1 MRSDADYRQFEQ
13 FQQFKAL
20 LKLTGP
26 LAAQP
31 QTNGQSTARGRAGGR
46 LFNWHGQ
53 LQTKIKQAGKLEHC
67 GVYRNKCVSSSL
79 TGENNQQ
86 GVGKVHCC
94 SELARRD
101 PALRSDHG

>member
-1 MRSDADYRQFEQ
+1 MRNDADYREFEQ

-31 QTNGQSTARGRAGGR
+31 QTNGQSTAAASCTHPPNLANPTYLQAEQVAGYSI
-46 LFNWHGQ
+46 GQ

-67 GVYRNKCVSSSL
+67 GVYRNKCV
-79 TGENNQQ
+79 N
-86 GVGKVHCC
+86 
-94 SELARRD
+94 
-101 PALRSDHG
+101 HGDG